1 MTDCILCGVSV
12 RAAFTPNGRRVV
24 LEQNG
29 SAIPGTDRYR
39 LDDDGHTAHAV
50 RDDFDGYAYRDHRA
64 VCPYQLD
71 R

>member
-1 MTDCILCGVSV
+1 VTDCHDALPIF

-39 LDDDGHTAHAV
+39 LDDDGHTAHPV